1 MDETLERVDDMKR
14 KIHEK
19 QDERYSG
26 EDREAERKRRK
37 KNVIKAA
44 NRLKGRADDPVV
56 QSFVQHAAEKENV
69 AEMAAD
75 MATAQ
80 NRFKNLAEVDMD
92 ADEDILSQD
101 V

>member
-1 MDETLERVDDMKR
+1 MD
-14 KIHEK
+14 
-19 QDERYSG
+19 
-26 EDREAERKRRK
+26 RKRRK
-37 KNVIKAA
+37 KNAIKAA

-56 QSFVQHAAEKENV
+56 QSFVQNAAEKENV

-80 NRFKNLAEVDMD
+80 NRFKNPSEVDMD
-92 ADEDILSQD
+92 GDEDILSQD